1 MAAPP
6 PWEGWDEPPSC
17 PPLGGKQS
25 AWRPLPLGKVGMSP
39 PRVPPGGENNP
50 HGGPSPLGEVGMSP
64 PRVPPGG
71 ENNPHGGPSPLGEV
85 GRGLLPFFVR
95 MCQIIRSQWGGGH
108 LDEALSI
115 LG

>member
-17 PPLGGKQS
+17 PPLGEKQS

-50 HGGPSPLGEVGMSP
+50 HGGPSPLGEA
-64 PRVPPGG
+64 
-71 ENNPHGGPSPLGEV
+71 

-108 LDEALSI
+108 LDEAFGI

>member
-17 PPLGGKQS
+17 PPLGEKQS

-50 HGGPSPLGEVGMSP
+50 HGDPSPLGEA
-64 PRVPPGG
+64 
-71 ENNPHGGPSPLGEV
+71 
-85 GRGLLPFFVR
+85 GRGLLPFFVW

-108 LDEALSI
+108 FDEAFGI

>member
-17 PPLGGKQS
+17 PPLGEKQS

-50 HGGPSPLGEVGMSP
+50 HGDPSPLGEA
-64 PRVPPGG
+64 
-71 ENNPHGGPSPLGEV
+71 

-95 MCQIIRSQWGGGH
+95 MCQIVCAEWGGGH
-108 LDEALSI
+108 LDEAFGI

>member
-17 PPLGGKQS
+17 PPWGGTIRM
-25 AWRPLPLGKVGMSP
+25 AAPPPWEGWDEPP
-39 PRVPPGGENNP
+39 PRV
-50 HGGPSPLGEVGMSP
+50 SPLGEA
-64 PRVPPGG
+64 
-71 ENNPHGGPSPLGEV
+71 
-85 GRGLLPFFVR
+85 GRGLLPFFVW

-108 LDEALSI
+108 LDEAFGI

>member
-17 PPLGGKQS
+17 PPRGEKQS

-39 PRVPPGGENNP
+39 LVSPQGGENNP
-50 HGGPSPLGEVGMSP
+50 HGGPSPLGGA
-64 PRVPPGG
+64 GG
-71 ENNPHGGPSPLGEV
+71 
-85 GRGLLPFFVR
+85 GLLPFFVR

-108 LDEALSI
+108 FDEAFGI

>member
-50 HGGPSPLGEVGMSP
+50 HGDPSPLGEA
-64 PRVPPGG
+64 
-71 ENNPHGGPSPLGEV
+71 
-85 GRGLLPFFVR
+85 GRGLLPLFVR

-108 LDEALSI
+108 FDEAFGI

>member
-50 HGGPSPLGEVGMSP
+50 HGDPSPLGEA
-64 PRVPPGG
+64 
-71 ENNPHGGPSPLGEV
+71 

-108 LDEALSI
+108 FDEAFGI

>member
-17 PPLGGKQS
+17 PPLGEKQS

-50 HGGPSPLGEVGMSP
+50 HGDPSPLGEA
-64 PRVPPGG
+64 
-71 ENNPHGGPSPLGEV
+71 

-108 LDEALSI
+108 FDEAFGI

>member
-17 PPLGGKQS
+17 PPLGEKQS

-50 HGGPSPLGEVGMSP
+50 HGDPSPLGEA
-64 PRVPPGG
+64 
-71 ENNPHGGPSPLGEV
+71 